1 MNDNNIVFRVIGD
14 KSPFKKSLVNLFDY
28 AENLTKDN
36 TGMIF
41 NVAINYGGKMDI
53 IHSVKKISDN
63 VSKGLLKKDSINEDH
78 IRKNLISNK
87 VSDIDLLIRSSG
99 EQRLSNFMFWQLAY
113 SEIYFTQTLWPD
125 FSEKELME
133 ALDSFSSRERRYG
146 ASLAVN
152 KK

>member
-1 MNDNNIVFRVIGD
+1 MIGD
-14 KSPFKKSLVNLFDY
+14 KSPFKKSLVSLFDY

-53 IHSVKKISDN
+53 IHAVKKISDS
-63 VSKGLLKKDSINEDH
+63 VSKGLLKQSFINEDH
-78 IRKNLISNK
+78 IRENLISNK

-133 ALDSFSSRERRYG
+133 ALDSYSNRERRYG
-146 ASLAVN
+146 ASLVIN